1 MQSTRLGLP
10 KAISGSSC
18 SIPGDLNQASPLD
31 LSFGVSSFISR
42 TTSDSGTSASGTEIR
57 CTKSSISCIQKD
69 MTLVFLEASV

>member
-1 MQSTRLGLP
+1 MTPSLLP
-10 KAISGSSC
+10 LLPTTPTSLHYGE
-18 SIPGDLNQASPLD
+18 ASPLD

-57 CTKSSISCIQKD
+57 CTKSSISCIQED